1 MRDHVFPTSQTIDS
15 IDSIGLEHS
24 SLRDL
29 ANLNTNRAPTHRAE
43 RRKRRE
49 ERDAAEFH
57 ALWISKSAPEDQQPL
72 LARESQEPE
81 RRRPTA
87 TATAREGAEEQRR
100 PYLASRQ
107 PILST
112 ASVPGLAIALSLSR
126 SLPLSLVD
134 LSLVLDFLIASPL
147 VD

>member
-1 MRDHVFPTSQTIDS
+1 MRDHVSPTNQTIDW
-15 IDSIGLEHS
+15 IGLEHS

-29 ANLNTNRAPTHRAE
+29 ANLNTNRALTHRAE
-43 RRKRRE
+43 RTRRE
-49 ERDAAEFH
+49 EKRDAAEFH
-57 ALWISKSAPEDQQPL
+57 ALWISKSAPGDQQPL

-81 RRRPTA
+81 RRRPTSQQP
-87 TATAREGAEEQRR
+87 TAREGAEEQRR

-112 ASVPGLAIALSLSR
+112 ASVPGLALALFLSR